1 MHKCTGF
8 IHDAPP
14 SMTPTRLPVRA
25 NLSESGSA
33 MIFFDHVKI
42 YVKAGDG
49 GNGSSH
55 FRREKFAPF
64 GGPDGG
70 DGGRGGSIYLEATTN
85 LNTLIDYRY
94 HQHFKA
100 QPGAAGMRQKMH
112 GAKGNDDVLRVPC
125 GTIVRNADTN
135 ELIADLV
142 DDGQRVMVARGGRGG
157 LGNTHFATSTH
168 QAPRE
173 AQKGEPGEER
183 WITLEL
189 RLIADVG
196 LVGYPNAGKSTLLS
210 VVTAAQPKIADYP
223 FTTLSPNLGVVAIGQ
238 PGSRDEFS
246 FVLADIPGLI
256 EGAAQGVG
264 LGHEFLR
271 HVDRTRLLIHV
282 LDGASYDRDP
292 WEDFQAINRELREYD
307 ERLAAR
313 PQVIAF
319 NKMDLPEA
327 QERWPELK
335 AQAEA
340 AGYPAFAI
348 SAAAHQGTDELMRF
362 TALRLNEIWQE
373 EAEQA
378 AAQLAG
384 DLSEMHGPVLRPQ
397 PQDAFT
403 VSKEN
408 GVYVVRG
415 KRVERVVNMTDTEN
429 EESMDRLQVTM
440 EKMGVTKALE
450 DAGVKVGDAVRFGK
464 VELIWGE

>member
-1 MHKCTGF
+1 MF
-8 IHDAPP
+8 Y
-14 SMTPTRLPVRA
+14 
-25 NLSESGSA
+25 
-33 MIFFDHVKI
+33 DHTKI

-55 FRREKFAPF
+55 FRREKFVPR

-70 DGGRGGSIYLEATTN
+70 DGGRGGSVYLEATDN

-94 HQHFKA
+94 RHHFKA
-100 QPGAAGMRQKMH
+100 GAGGAGMRQKMH
-112 GAKGNDDVLRVPC
+112 GAKGEDVVLRVPR
-125 GTIVRNADTN
+125 GTIVRDAETN

-142 DDGQRVMVARGGRGG
+142 EDGQRVMVARGGRGG
-157 LGNTHFATSTH
+157 LGNTHFATATH

-223 FTTLSPNLGVVAIGQ
+223 FTTLSPNLGVVVVGQ
-238 PGSRDEFS
+238 PGSRDEID

-271 HVDRTRLLIHV
+271 HIERTRLLIHM
-282 LDGASYDRDP
+282 LDGASLERDP
-292 WEDFQAINRELREYD
+292 WQDFQTINQELREYD
-307 ERLAAR
+307 ERLATR
-313 PQVIAF
+313 PQIVVL

-327 QERWPELK
+327 QERWPALK
-335 AQAEA
+335 AKAEA
-340 AGYPAFAI
+340 AGYPVFAI
-348 SAAAHQGTDELMRF
+348 SAAAHQGTDELMQYTVR
-362 TALRLNEIWQE
+362 RLHEIRQE
-373 EAEQA
+373 EAERA
-378 AAQLAG
+378 A
-384 DLSEMHGPVLRPQ
+384 SEINTDMTGPVLRPL
-397 PQDAFT
+397 PDDAFT
-403 VSKEN
+403 VTKEK

-415 KRVERVVNMTDTEN
+415 KRVERLVSMTDLEN
-429 EESMDRLQVTM
+429 EEGMDRLQVTM
-440 EKMGVTKALE
+440 AKMGVTKALE
-450 DAGVKVGDAVRFGK
+450 EAGVKVGDVVRFGK
-464 VELIWGE
+464 VELYWGE